1 MVVNEH
7 EIFSCLA
14 DIVEQVAGIAA
25 STVTYEADI
34 TDDLGIS
41 SLSLV
46 EIIVAAEDKFSVEI
60 PDEAL
65 KDLRTVQDFVSYVQ
79 RVQDSSDGL
88 GVPGNSAPE
97 VAAT

>member
-1 MVVNEH
+1 MVMTED
-7 EIFSCLA
+7 EIFSSFAEIL
-14 DIVEQVAGIAA
+14 EQVGGVPA

-34 TDDLGIS
+34 TDDLEIS

-46 EIIVAAEDKFSVEI
+46 EIIVAAEDIFEIQI

-65 KDLRTVQDFVSYVQ
+65 KELRTVRDFVRYSRRAQ
-79 RVQDSSDGL
+79 FSRDGL
-88 GVPGNSAPE
+88 SVPEDSAAE

>member
-1 MVVNEH
+1 MVMTEH

-14 DIVEQVAGIAA
+14 EIVEQVAGIAA
-25 STVTYEADI
+25 GRVTHEADI
-34 TDDLGIS
+34 TDDLDIS

-46 EIIVAAEDKFSVEI
+46 EIIVAAEDKFDVEI

-79 RVQDSSDGL
+79 RVRRSGVSL
-88 GVPGNSAPE
+88 SVPGDADAA

>member
-1 MVVNEH
+1 MTEH
-7 EIFSCLA
+7 EIFSSFA
-14 DIVEQVAGIAA
+14 QMVEGVTGIPA
-25 STVTYEADI
+25 SRVTHEADI
-34 TDDLGIS
+34 IDELGIS

-46 EIIVAAEDKFSVEI
+46 EIIISAEDKFSVEI

-79 RVQDSSDGL
+79 RVQRSSVGLSVAGDS
-88 GVPGNSAPE
+88 AAE